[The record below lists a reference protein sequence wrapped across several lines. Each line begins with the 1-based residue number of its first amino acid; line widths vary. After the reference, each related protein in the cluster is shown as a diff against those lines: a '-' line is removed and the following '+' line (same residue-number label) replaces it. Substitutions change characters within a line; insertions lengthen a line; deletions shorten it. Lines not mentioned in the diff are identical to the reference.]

1 MGPAQNG
8 EILSKILQ
16 STKIVLGN
24 NILGT
29 GAARAW
35 ESMLSGAFYMSN
47 YVPPEVDIVDIRKIM
62 REGED
67 LVMFHDKQD
76 LLNKVNYYLSHETER
91 KQMAEKGR
99 QAALKTMTYN
109 ALMRRLL
116 EFLKN
121 SLHD

>member
-1 MGPAQNG
+1 MIN
-8 EILSKILQ
+8 KI
-16 STKIVLGN
+16 
-24 NILGT
+24 
-29 GAARAW
+29 
-35 ESMLSGAFYMSN
+35 Y
-47 YVPPEVDIVDIRKIM
+47 
-62 REGED
+62 
-67 LVMFHDKQD
+67 
-76 LLNKVNYYLSHETER
+76 KVNYYLSHETER